1 MATIHLN
8 KADFLKKIADYENN
22 PQEWKF
28 LGERPAL
35 IDFYAPW
42 CGPCKMLSPIL
53 EEVSEEYA
61 GKVDIYKVN
70 VDEEDELS
78 AVFGIRSVPTLIFI
92 PSEGAPQKTAGA
104 PSKQQLKEAVNSILL

>member
-8 KADFLKKIADYENN
+8 KTDFLRKIADFENN

-28 LGERPAL
+28 IGERPAL

-42 CGPCKMLSPIL
+42 CGPCRMLSPIL
-53 EEVSEEYA
+53 EEISEEYE
-61 GKVDIYKVN
+61 GKIDVYKVN

-78 AVFGIRSVPTLIFI
+78 VEFGIRSVPTLLFI
-92 PSEGAPQKTAGA
+92 PLTGNPQKTTGA
-104 PSKQQLKEAVNSILL
+104 TGKQQLRETIEKVLL